1 MLGANTS
8 VVIIPLDRYEELVQM
23 ETRVNV
29 VVERMYHD
37 EFASREEILSILG
50 TELSVELAEEIR
62 EEARKTRE
70 EYEKRL
76 KEKAE

>member
-1 MLGANTS
+1 MLDTNV
-8 VVIIPLDRYEELVQM
+8 VVIPLERYNELLRT

-29 VVERMYHD
+29 LVGRMYHND
-37 EFASREEILSILG
+37 YVSREDVLDILG

-62 EEARKTRE
+62 EETRKTRD